1 VKKVV
6 QYPKTN
12 IYIVHVQEVYKWL
25 DELVVAK
32 TGKHL
37 NSLEQEVLTG
47 IWDNA
52 KYREIA
58 ADRYHCSE
66 ANVKRVAGKLL
77 KLVSA
82 ELGEEVNKSNFRAAI
97 ERYHISN
104 SNVGNFLQSRFVGGN
119 INLCGESLQSGETA
133 QNRSP
138 STTPDNLKPEKRH
151 DLTDAPECDR
161 LCNRT
166 EELTTLKQWI
176 LGENSRIVT
185 IFGLSGIGKTTLARE
200 LVEQIKDKFDRVI
213 WRSHSQ
219 FATLNSLTTN
229 LIEFLSQ
236 PPATQLPA
244 IVDYLR
250 SHSCLIVLDDMQ
262 EICASGELAGTY
274 LPEYENYG
282 KFLKLIGRSGHKSC
296 LLLLSWEQPI
306 EIATVENR
314 YCRTLQLQGLGE
326 SGKEILKSRGLRDED
341 RWLEVINLYD
351 GNPSWLNI
359 IASTIQE
366 LFNGSVT
373 QFLSCPTIFL
383 GDLER
388 VLQESYQRLSA
399 SEKQAIGW
407 LASKDVGVDISRKPR
422 NLPLSQP
429 ELWKA
434 VQSLKRRCLV
444 EKVTDSEASRFILQP
459 VIKEFA
465 KNISQQVSG

>member
-1 VKKVV
+1 MD
-6 QYPKTN
+6 
-12 IYIVHVQEVYKWL
+12 VQEVYKWL

-37 NSLEQEVLTG
+37 NTLEQEVLTG
-47 IWDNA
+47 IWDNTN
-52 KYREIA
+52 YREIA

-66 ANVKRVAGKLL
+66 ANVKRVASKLL

-82 ELGEEVNKSNFRAAI
+82 ELGEEVKKSNFRAAM

-104 SNVGNFLQSRFVGGN
+104 LNFGEFVGGN
-119 INLCGESLQSGETA
+119 INVCGESLHSGETA

-138 STTPDNLKPEKRH
+138 SSTPDNLKPEKRH

-161 LCNRT
+161 ICNRT
-166 EELTTLKQWI
+166 SELTTLKQWI

-229 LIEFLSQ
+229 LIEFLSE
-236 PPATQLPA
+236 PPATQLPG
-244 IVDYLR
+244 ILDYLR

-282 KFLKLIGRSGHKSC
+282 KFLKIIGRSGHKSC

-306 EIATVENR
+306 EMATVENR
-314 YCRTLQLQGLGE
+314 HCRTLQLQGLGE
-326 SGKEILKSRGLRDED
+326 SGGEILKSKGLRDED
-341 RWLEVINLYD
+341 RWLELIDLYS
-351 GNPSWLNI
+351 GNPLWLNI

-366 LFNGSVT
+366 LFNGSVS
-373 QFLSCPTIFL
+373 QLLSCPTVFL

-388 VLQESYQRLSA
+388 VLQESYQRLSS
-399 SEKQAIGW
+399 SEKQVLIW
-407 LASKDVGVDISRKPR
+407 LGSKDVAVDISRKPR

-444 EKVTDSEASRFILQP
+444 EKVTDSDFSGTVASGFILQP